1 MNVNQD
7 LTVITVTFNNA
18 AGLRKT
24 LTSLVVATT
33 RPLVVI
39 IIDNLSS
46 DGTVEIVAE
55 FRPNLNIIYI
65 RERDAGIYD
74 GMNKGREI
82 AKTRLI
88 HYLNSGDIICGD
100 PYRSIN
106 ESCLL
111 PVLLQTNDRK
121 KEWFDFVKFAGYGYC
136 HQGIIFNRSHA
147 LYDIKIRLAADID
160 VTFREYPK
168 GLGDLKVSESG
179 YVVFQLGGASSQS
192 GYVEMIQIVKSAYSN
207 LNLTAATKFTAL
219 LSLKSLFPSGLK
231 RKLASL
237 WSHTISPTR

>member
-55 FRPNLNIIYI
+55 FRQNLNILYI

-74 GMNKGREI
+74 GMNKGREVTQ
-82 AKTRLI
+82 TRLI
-88 HYLNSGDIICGD
+88 HYLNSGDTIFGD
-100 PYRSIN
+100 PYKAIS

-111 PVLLQTNDRK
+111 PVLLQVNDQK

-147 LYDIKIRLAADID
+147 MYDIKIKLAADID
-160 VTFREYPK
+160 VIFREYSK
-168 GLGDLKVSESG
+168 GLGGLKLNESG

-192 GYVEMIQIVKSAYSN
+192 GFVEMVQIVKSAY
-207 LNLTAATKFTAL
+207 LNLHLTNATKFTVL
-219 LSLKSLFPSGLK
+219 LFFKSLLTSGIK
-231 RKLASL
+231 RKIATLYSR
-237 WSHTISPTR
+237 TFKPRR